1 MTVDGARIWYA
12 AYGSGDPVI
21 ILHGRLA
28 NSNYWGHH
36 VRELAKSF
44 RVIVMDSGGHRR
56 NTRDIGR

>member
-1 MTVDGARIWYA
+1 M
-12 AYGSGDPVI
+12 I